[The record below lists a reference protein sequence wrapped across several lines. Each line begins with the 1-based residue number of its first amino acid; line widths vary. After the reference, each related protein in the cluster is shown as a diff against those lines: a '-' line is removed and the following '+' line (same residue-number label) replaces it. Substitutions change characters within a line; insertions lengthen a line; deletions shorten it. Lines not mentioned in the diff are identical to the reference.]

1 MYLKCIKA
9 FGFKSFADKTELEFK
24 PGITGIVGPNGS
36 GKSNVVD
43 AVRWVLGEQSIKA
56 LRGNSSMTDVIFAG
70 SESRNPST
78 RASVALIFDNTDH
91 YLNSEYNEIE
101 VKRIVY
107 KTGENEYYLNN
118 QKVRL
123 KDITD
128 LFIDSGAGKESFN
141 IISQGAV
148 SDIILSKPEDRRVI
162 FEEAAGVL
170 KYKKRKE
177 ESLKKL
183 DKTNENLT
191 RITLLT
197 DEINKTLLP
206 LKDQSEKALK
216 YQELKRDLESTEISV
231 LAEDITKLNEEHLSL
246 NNRLNELNNEINN
259 YDLAN
264 SEDQVKIEQLK
275 LKTLKLDE
283 TIDKL
288 TNNLVSLE
296 HDIISLSSQKQ
307 LIIERQKYQVDSKTL
322 DITIL
327 QLEEEY
333 SQLKKNLNLAESN
346 LTNTKNNISS
356 LNDKL
361 IDLTKNYQ
369 NIKENK
375 TTIEQKINNLNKEIL
390 TIENQIELKKSNLE
404 SDAMIP
410 SSVRHVINN
419 NRIAGVYNILSKI
432 INVKD
437 EYNLAIDVALGYNKN
452 VVVVDNQEV
461 AKNAITYLK
470 ENNLGRVTF
479 FPLNVIKPKF
489 IDQETLHL
497 LQSNKEFID
506 VASKLVSCDKKY
518 ENIIENQLG
527 NIVIVKD
534 INALNK
540 IGKVINYKYR
550 IVSLT
555 GEVISPGGAITGGT
569 ITSSTIKEKLAL
581 EELKNILSNKQILL
595 NNYNKDL
602 TKIYEEYQNSSNLIE
617 NINKELI
624 KNNEIKNQQEILFND
639 LLTKVNEKAQEL
651 NGTKNMKE
659 SKLDKELKETIDN
672 YYNKLAEKEII
683 DKQLKELKDNKFDI
697 SNEISLLE
705 QKNNKFKENYNK
717 LNNEIKNIEIKLGKI
732 DVKLDNF
739 LIQLNEN
746 YNLTYEKAKK
756 DYPLLINIDAARLN
770 VAKIKDS
777 IKDLG
782 EINIG
787 SISEF
792 ERLNERYTFLTTQ
805 KEELLTSTKSLLDI
819 IHEMDEIMIDRF
831 KITFKQINAEFAQVF
846 RKLFKGG
853 HGELIL
859 TDENDMLHTGVM
871 IKAEPPGKKLK
882 NIEALSGGEMT
893 LTSIA
898 LLFAILNVKPVPFCI
913 LDEIEA
919 ALDEANVDGFGKYLL
934 SKKEKSQFIVIT
946 HKKRTMEYADSLYG
960 ITMQESGVSKL
971 VSVKLEN

>member
-1 MYLKCIKA
+1 M
-9 FGFKSFADKTELEFK
+9 
-24 PGITGIVGPNGS
+24 IV
-36 GKSNVVD
+36 
-43 AVRWVLGEQSIKA
+43 
-56 LRGNSSMTDVIFAG
+56 
-70 SESRNPST
+70 
-78 RASVALIFDNTDH
+78 
-91 YLNSEYNEIE
+91 
-101 VKRIVY
+101 
-107 KTGENEYYLNN
+107 
-118 QKVRL
+118 
-123 KDITD
+123 
-128 LFIDSGAGKESFN
+128 
-141 IISQGAV
+141 
-148 SDIILSKPEDRRVI
+148 
-162 FEEAAGVL
+162 
-170 KYKKRKE
+170 
-177 ESLKKL
+177 
-183 DKTNENLT
+183 
-191 RITLLT
+191 
-197 DEINKTLLP
+197 
-206 LKDQSEKALK
+206 
-216 YQELKRDLESTEISV
+216 
-231 LAEDITKLNEEHLSL
+231 
-246 NNRLNELNNEINN
+246 
-259 YDLAN
+259 
-264 SEDQVKIEQLK
+264 
-275 LKTLKLDE
+275 
-283 TIDKL
+283 
-288 TNNLVSLE
+288 
-296 HDIISLSSQKQ
+296 
-307 LIIERQKYQVDSKTL
+307 
-322 DITIL
+322 
-327 QLEEEY
+327 EEEY

-356 LNDKL
+356 LNDEL

-419 NRIAGVYNILSKI
+419 NRIAGVHNILSKI

-527 NIVIVKD
+527 NIVIVKE

-624 KNNEIKNQQEILFND
+624 KNNEIKNQQEILFNN